1 MQTAGNNFSR
11 VDESVIISLLV
22 MVIGV
27 LLIAL
32 GFLAFEY
39 TPMADVAS
47 TSVMFIG
54 ALAASLA
61 LARLAN

>member
-47 TSVMFIG
+47 TSDMFIG

-61 LARLAN
+61 FARLAN